1 MSQIANKSIFE
12 DMPIPKA
19 AQKLMIPTMLSSLVM
34 VIYSLA
40 DTYFVGML
48 NEPLQNAAVTLAAPV
63 MLAFNAVNNL
73 FGVGSSSMM
82 SRALGR
88 KDFDTVKKSAAFGFY
103 CSLAG
108 GLLISLL
115 CLLFQAPL
123 LRVLGAD
130 AATMGTTAAYMRWTV
145 VCGAA
150 PSIVNVVMAYF
161 VRSEGAAFH
170 ASIGTMSGCILNM
183 ILDPV
188 FIMPWGLGMGAAGA
202 GLATFISNCAACAYF
217 FVLLAVKRG
226 RTFIS
231 LNPKDFTLKKEIVRG
246 VCGVG
251 VPASIQNL
259 LNVTGM
265 TILNNLMSGYGTEAV
280 AAIGIAQK
288 IYMIP
293 MQVALGGTQG
303 IMPLVGY
310 SYSSGNYRRMNETIR
325 FVRRLLVPALAVV
338 AVFGWI
344 FAPGLIRI
352 FIKNPQIVRYGAVF
366 LRAFCL
372 AIVFLAIDFLGI
384 GVFQS
389 MGKGKISLVFA
400 LLRKLVFEIPA
411 TLVLNGLFGIYGIA
425 YGAFAAELLLA
436 GISTV
441 ILARM
446 MKGLLEPSAEQE
458 AFKHY

>member
-1 MSQIANKSIFE
+1 MRQIENKEIFE

-19 AQKLMIPTMLSSLVM
+19 ARKLMIPTVLSSLVM

-48 NEPLQNAAVTLAAPV
+48 NDPLQNAAVTLAAPV
-63 MLAFNAVNNL
+63 LLAFNAINNL

-88 KDFDTVKKSAAFGFY
+88 GDFDDVKRGAAFGFY

-115 CLLFQAPL
+115 SLMFFRPL
-123 LRVLGAD
+123 LTVLGAD
-130 AATMGTTAAYMRWTV
+130 AATMDATAAYMKWTV
-145 VCGAA
+145 ICGAA

-161 VRSEGAAFH
+161 VRSEGAALH
-170 ASIGTMSGCILNM
+170 ASIGTMSGCILNI
-183 ILDPV
+183 ILDPI

-202 GLATFISNCAACAYF
+202 GLATFLSNCVACGYF
-217 FVLLAVKRG
+217 FVLLFVKRG
-226 RTFIS
+226 RTYIS
-231 LNPKDFTLKKEIVRG
+231 LNPRDFTLKKEIVFE

-251 VPASIQNL
+251 IPASIQNL

-293 MQVALGGTQG
+293 MQVAMGGTQG

-310 SYSSGNYRRMNETIR
+310 SYSSKNYQRMDDTIR
-325 FVRRLLVPALAVV
+325 FVRRLLAPSLAVV
-338 AVFGWI
+338 SVCGWI
-344 FAPGLIRI
+344 FASRLIRI
-352 FIKNPQIVRYGAVF
+352 FIANPEIVRYGAIF
-366 LRAFCL
+366 LRAFSI
-372 AIVFLAIDFLGI
+372 AIVFLAIDFLGV

-389 MGKGKISLVFA
+389 VGKGKISLVFA
-400 LLRKLVFEIPA
+400 ILRKIVFEIPA
-411 TLVLNGLFGIYGIA
+411 TLILNALFGINGIA
-425 YGAFAAELLLA
+425 YGAFTAELMLA
-436 GISTV
+436 CISTV
-441 ILARM
+441 MLHRM
-446 MKGLLEPSAEQE
+446 MKGLLGGEDSMKSERG
-458 AFKHY
+458 

>member
-1 MSQIANKSIFE
+1 MGQIENKTIFE
-12 DMPIPKA
+12 DMPIPRA
-19 AQKLMIPTMLSSLVM
+19 VRKLMVPTVLSSLVM

-48 NEPLQNAAVTLAAPV
+48 NDPLENAAVTLAAPV
-63 MLAFNAVNNL
+63 LLSFNAINNL

-88 KDFDTVKKSAAFGFY
+88 KDFGDVRKSAAFGFY

-108 GLLISLL
+108 GLIISLFSL
-115 CLLFQAPL
+115 VLLSPL
-123 LRVLGAD
+123 LTLLGAGADTMD
-130 AATMGTTAAYMRWTV
+130 ATAAYMKWTV
-145 VCGAA
+145 ICGAA

-161 VRSEGAAFH
+161 VRSEGAAMH
-170 ASIGTMSGCILNM
+170 ASIGTMSGCVLNI

-202 GLATFISNCAACAYF
+202 GLATFISNCVACVYF
-217 FVLLAVKRG
+217 FVLLFVKRG
-226 RTFIS
+226 RTYIS
-231 LNPKDFTLKKEIVRG
+231 LNPRDFTLKKEIVVG

-251 VPASIQNL
+251 IPACIQNL
-259 LNVTGM
+259 LNVAGM
-265 TILNNLMSGYGTEAV
+265 TILNNLMSAYGTEAV

-310 SYSSGNYRRMNETIR
+310 SYSSKNYQRMDDTIK
-325 FVRRLLVPALAVV
+325 FVRRLLVPSLALVS
-338 AVFGWI
+338 VFGWF
-344 FAPGLIRI
+344 FASGLIRI
-352 FIKNPQIVRYGAVF
+352 FIANPDIVRYGAIF

-372 AIVFLAIDFLGI
+372 AIVFLAVDFLGV

-389 MGKGKISLVFA
+389 VGKGKISLVFA
-400 LLRKLVFEIPA
+400 ILRKIVFEIPA
-411 TLVLNGLFGIYGIA
+411 TLLLNGMFGIYGIS
-425 YGAFAAELLLA
+425 YGAFVAELMLA
-436 GISTV
+436 FISTI
-441 ILARM
+441 ILKRM
-446 MKGLLEPSAEQE
+446 MKGLLCSKQ
-458 AFKHY
+458 